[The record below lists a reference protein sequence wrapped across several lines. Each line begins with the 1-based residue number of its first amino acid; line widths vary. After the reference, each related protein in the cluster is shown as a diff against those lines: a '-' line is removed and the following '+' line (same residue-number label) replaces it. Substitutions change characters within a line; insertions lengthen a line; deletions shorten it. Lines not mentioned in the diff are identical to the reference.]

1 MLATGRIIKNITM
14 DIKEIKK
21 EEVSEMYDFLE
32 GLQDYGHIYHYPP
45 EKLNEPFKKI
55 MEGIEEIQQLM
66 NDSFEM

>member
-1 MLATGRIIKNITM
+1 MNIKK
-14 DIKEIKK
+14 IKE

-45 EKLNEPFKKI
+45 EKLDEPFKKI

-66 NDSFEM
+66 KDSFGMQY